1 MSYDINNYAFL
12 GIPVR
17 DVAEAMPAGA
27 EINMDTNGVYV
38 LVDEKFV
45 QLAQSVEPFANDW
58 DCSSVEIM
66 VNDGYLYAQCITE
79 TGPMAFFSRLIFT
92 AAGITSPIFYKEE
105 LGLLM
110 SVLFQIKFLPVGL
123 APFTARGKPCEL
135 GLVYV
140 EDCVLVPLL
149 KALAETKQLTLLD
162 PAENWNDPPIKLS
175 CVKTALQNLLTV
187 DSEKTSQDGA
197 IPYSIEEWM
206 RIFIRGYLEL
216 RDCSSNV
223 SVGSTAHGT
232 VHDLGGME
240 DGVPYVVYDG
250 MCSYDENGWD
260 DPREEDPDTV
270 QQIRDC
276 LLGEGTSQDWE
287 KLTPQF
293 GG

>member
-17 DVAEAMPAGA
+17 AVAEAMPAGV
-27 EINMDTNGVYV
+27 EINLDTNGVYV

-45 QLAQSVEPFANDW
+45 QMAQSVESYAKDW
-58 DCSSVEIM
+58 DCSSVETM
-66 VNDGYLYAQCITE
+66 VNDGYLYAQSGTH

-92 AAGITSPIFYKEE
+92 AAGIASPIFYKEE
-105 LGLLM
+105 FGLLS

-123 APFTARGKPCEL
+123 APFTAKGKPCEL

-149 KALAETKQLTLLD
+149 KAFAENKQLTLFD
-162 PAENWNDPPIKLS
+162 PAENWDDPPIKLS
-175 CVKTALQNLLTV
+175 CVKTALQNLLAV
-187 DSEKTSQDGA
+187 YSGKQDGA
-197 IPYSIEEWM
+197 ICYGIEEWM
-206 RIFIRGYLEL
+206 RTFIRGYLEL
-216 RDCSSNV
+216 RDCSCNV
-223 SVGSTAHGT
+223 DVGSTAHGA

-240 DGVPYVVYDG
+240 DGVPYVVYEG

-270 QQIRDC
+270 QQVRDC
-276 LLGEGTSQDWE
+276 LLGEESSQDWE